1 MYMGSMKEIHVLR
14 IQGCL
19 LTTRGDLWNMIWQE
33 GTLLIV
39 MTTKEMER
47 GTTYKIYPPHPAP
60 SSFRCSFSLNLSCNF
75 NLSVY
80 IK

>member
-47 GTTYKIYPPHPAP
+47 GITYNI
-60 SSFRCSFSLNLSCNF
+60 
-75 NLSVY
+75 
-80 IK
+80 